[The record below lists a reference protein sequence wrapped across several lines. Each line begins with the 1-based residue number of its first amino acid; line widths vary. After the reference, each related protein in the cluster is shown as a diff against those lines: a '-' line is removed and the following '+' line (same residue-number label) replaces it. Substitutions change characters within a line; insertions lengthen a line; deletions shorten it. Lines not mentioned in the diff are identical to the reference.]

1 VGSQSFGRELCPPRP
16 FDQQPLE
23 ATATISACREAW
35 RADSDPRWRTDALRA
50 FGWFLGRNDL
60 SIQLVDVESGS
71 CSDGLHPDRANENR
85 GAESVVSWL
94 LALIEIRE
102 LYRVGNRTMRPKA
115 VRESRFEQPSTS
127 TTH

>member
-1 VGSQSFGRELCPPRP
+1 M
-16 FDQQPLE
+16 
-23 ATATISACREAW
+23 
-35 RADSDPRWRTDALRA
+35 RA

-60 SIQLVDVESGS
+60 SIPLVDVESGS

-85 GAESVVSWL
+85 GAESVLSWL

-102 LYRVGNRTMRPKA
+102 LYRVGNPAMRPKA
-115 VRESRFEQPSTS
+115 VRESRVDAPGTTS